1 MEEVLNINSLW
12 MQREEAQITEDEKTF
27 SEAIDAWAKNK
38 SGISHPLY
46 VMRTPLALQIL
57 GVKDLPVFLSSRKL
71 AQIQHDHPN
80 MTLSIIKQLPR
91 ALSDP
96 FLVFKSSTKDGRLVA
111 ALELKDESGVNVVV
125 PFELDVDENGI
136 RANIIA
142 SAYGKGNDGNIN
154 YRWYVNQVAS
164 GNTLYWDKEKATAF
178 FASAGVQFS
187 LGAKN
192 GSGFLSPSI
201 KTEDDLVKA
210 KMEKYAIHAEEENI
224 MNLNDTIINLR
235 NLKDEAL
242 RLTEDMDYSAT
253 LQIVA
258 FCDRA
263 IQEFSKVDNKYG
275 PAFSAYTSEDGM
287 APSLTLED
295 IATAEQQEKLME
307 KLARSVELYAMT
319 FHPEIKKFATPEQ
332 IAEDKKK
339 IAEFVGDD
347 KWPSHLF
354 TNAEI
359 SLMAERL
366 EKERNSIRDS
376 QSPTEK
382 PQLTEEQKVQIWNA
396 AVARVCKDSGD
407 DFSIHPGS
415 EFVDGKANT
424 YGMVSYDGEER
435 VPYLNEF
442 ENFDEAINAL
452 EKTMPPDDY
461 QAVMQEMESAFR
473 EVQEDVPLPKFQDLD
488 VPDLL
493 DRINGAI
500 SKNFVQKLKIQQIQK
515 DKPAAEICE
524 TFMNMNVLGKN
535 NDAVFN
541 KWILDEYKSIYETFG
556 SDRPFL
562 SQGQLDSVERR
573 CVEASKPENA
583 MQSMGIDNEDRAN
596 VAQFTAYVSGAFAK
610 EMEQRRNMQELING
624 KYETFTRPIVKFLKA
639 TGMDAEKILNVFDG
653 MKRTAE
659 KLLGKSHSAA
669 R

>member
-1 MEEVLNINSLW
+1 M
-12 MQREEAQITEDEKTF
+12 
-27 SEAIDAWAKNK
+27 
-38 SGISHPLY
+38 
-46 VMRTPLALQIL
+46 
-57 GVKDLPVFLSSRKL
+57 
-71 AQIQHDHPN
+71 
-80 MTLSIIKQLPR
+80 
-91 ALSDP
+91 
-96 FLVFKSSTKDGRLVA
+96 
-111 ALELKDESGVNVVV
+111 
-125 PFELDVDENGI
+125 
-136 RANIIA
+136 
-142 SAYGKGNDGNIN
+142 
-154 YRWYVNQVAS
+154 
-164 GNTLYWDKEKATAF
+164 
-178 FASAGVQFS
+178 
-187 LGAKN
+187 
-192 GSGFLSPSI
+192 
-201 KTEDDLVKA
+201 
-210 KMEKYAIHAEEENI
+210 
-224 MNLNDTIINLR
+224 
-235 NLKDEAL
+235 
-242 RLTEDMDYSAT
+242 
-253 LQIVA
+253 
-258 FCDRA
+258 
-263 IQEFSKVDNKYG
+263 
-275 PAFSAYTSEDGM
+275 
-287 APSLTLED
+287 
-295 IATAEQQEKLME
+295 
-307 KLARSVELYAMT
+307 
-319 FHPEIKKFATPEQ
+319 
-332 IAEDKKK
+332 
-339 IAEFVGDD
+339 
-347 KWPSHLF
+347 
-354 TNAEI
+354 
-359 SLMAERL
+359 
-366 EKERNSIRDS
+366 
-376 QSPTEK
+376 
-382 PQLTEEQKVQIWNA
+382 
-396 AVARVCKDSGD
+396 
-407 DFSIHPGS
+407 
-415 EFVDGKANT
+415 DGKANT
-424 YGMVSYDGEER
+424 YGTVSYDGEER

-500 SKNFVQKLKIQQIQK
+500 SKDFVQKLKIQQMQK

-596 VAQFTAYVSGAFAK
+596 VAQFTSYVSGAFAK